1 MFFGN
6 SDSTYTNQPDH
17 SAMSKHKVSGW
28 LYEGS
33 ITGIIMFI
41 DFIIKL
47 NGCFNQSQVQLHKVY
62 THKTKLS
69 HSDEGEIYIFLT

>member
-6 SDSTYTNQPDH
+6 SDSTYTNWPEH

-33 ITGIIMFI
+33 VTGIIMFI

-47 NGCFNQSQVQLHKVY
+47 NGCFN
-62 THKTKLS
+62 
-69 HSDEGEIYIFLT
+69 